1 MIILIA
7 NAHPYL
13 SGLANLSCP
22 QADKGAKQ
30 DLLPHHTVIRKHRTA
45 RTLARIKTTQKTVGY
60 LLQPRPDQMSST
72 CSDPAYPI
80 NAPAFIRHGSL
91 RPASRDLSGDARSGN
106 ANRTV
111 SAKDRSPNQNNPFRQ
126 DSLSPPHPRSIPGR
140 LGREWIS
147 NGSGLE
153 REPLARV
160 TPGSLQTISSLYDVS
175 EQARARR
182 HMQCVY
188 FSKG

>member
-80 NAPAFIRHGSL
+80 NAPAFIRHRSL

-111 SAKDRSPNQNNPFRQ
+111 PPPRQASIVSRSFPTGLPISSGPSF
-126 DSLSPPHPRSIPGR
+126 HPRPAR
-140 LGREWIS
+140 LAMD
-147 NGSGLE
+147 LK
-153 REPLARV
+153 RV
-160 TPGSLQTISSLYDVS
+160 
-175 EQARARR
+175 RARTRPINGHTWKPPDNIFSLRCIRTGTGPR